1 MLAPAIW
8 NYRKSREALVIER
21 KEEFVCK
28 EMLAGIKQGLGARE
42 LAFFF
47 LSFCNENPSTHLQ
60 QDSASVESKIVIIL
74 CAVVPKIQCTLSRHS
89 PPISI

>member
-1 MLAPAIW
+1 M
-8 NYRKSREALVIER
+8 IER

-47 LSFCNENPSTHLQ
+47 
-60 QDSASVESKIVIIL
+60 
-74 CAVVPKIQCTLSRHS
+74 
-89 PPISI
+89 